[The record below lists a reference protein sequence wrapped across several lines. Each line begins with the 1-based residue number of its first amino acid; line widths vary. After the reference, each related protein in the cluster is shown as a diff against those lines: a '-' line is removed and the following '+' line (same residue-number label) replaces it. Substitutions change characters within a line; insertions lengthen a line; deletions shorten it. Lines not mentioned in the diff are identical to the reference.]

1 MTSTPSDA
9 AEHGG
14 NLPFDKRQLKRLF
27 ADHIAPAFKAMK
39 ARGALP
45 ANEDYEG
52 WRREETF
59 KAVGLES
66 LRACGQRHYAPL
78 CAHFQ
83 RLKGNHQ
90 AADNWLVK
98 AANNQ
103 AAMGRAKLR
112 QTIAETRDTLGDS
125 LAYCR
130 RICRA
135 KFKTTDLEALTDK
148 QAWTLVF
155 DLRRAAQ
162 KKRGKK

>member
-1 MTSTPSDA
+1 MSTPSA
-9 AEHGG
+9 SAEYSG
-14 NLPFDKRQLKRLF
+14 NLPLNKTQLKRLF
-27 ADHIAPAFKAMK
+27 ADHIAPAFKDMQ
-39 ARGALP
+39 ARGALS
-45 ANEDYEG
+45 AAEDYEG

-59 KAVGLES
+59 KVTGFES
-66 LRACGQRHYAPL
+66 LRACGQRHYPLL

-83 RLKGNHQ
+83 RLQGNHQ

-112 QTIAETRDTLGDS
+112 QTIAETRATLGDS

-130 RICRA
+130 SICRA
-135 KFKTTDLEALTDK
+135 KFKTTDLETLTDK